1 MNALLARWRGPHGAM
16 PTLPRVTLA
25 IAVSQRESERWVAA
39 AQIAVIGAAAL
50 AYTFTPR
57 GFSPDAPIAA
67 LPLGIFA
74 MVLLIALRAWFAYS
88 RQLTD
93 PVLAASVVAE
103 MVVMLGMLWG
113 FAPQYETTL
122 SVALKNALFVAI
134 FVLIALRALRFEPVW
149 VWLSGLTAA
158 IGWSLLAFFA
168 WREAG
173 PSGQTMDFVVAAT
186 TGRIDIHDEI
196 IRVAAILIVTAVLA
210 VALARA
216 RLTLARAVASGQS
229 ADALS
234 RFFDSE
240 VADQITT
247 TDLAPMAGQSVMR
260 EAAIMFTDLRGFT
273 KAVGVA
279 LTRRPHCTDR
289 RLPERRAASRAR
301 ARRQHRQV
309 HGRRHSRELRRGAR
323 VVDLRR
329 RRLAL
334 HRCPARR
341 VAAMARDRETRGRN
355 ALAIGIGV
363 AHGPVTFGI
372 IGVERRLEYTVIG
385 ETVNLAAKLEKT
397 QQDRMRERLCT
408 GVADRARHRAGSCSA
423 RRRIRDAQRLRRR
436 GSRRGDGTRGL
447 ACTLRRPWAPE
458 PAQRTI
464 RYHCARSCRIDA

>member
-1 MNALLARWRGPHGAM
+1 M
-16 PTLPRVTLA
+16 PTLPRVAAA
-25 IAVSQRESERWVAA
+25 IAASQRESERWVAA

-74 MVLLIALRAWFAYS
+74 MILLIALRAWFAYS

-158 IGWSLLAFFA
+158 VGWTILTLCA
-168 WREAG
+168 WHEAG
-173 PSGQTMDFVVAAT
+173 PAGQTMDFVVAAT
-186 TGRIDIHDEI
+186 SGRIDIHDEI
-196 IRVAAILIVTAVLA
+196 IRVSAILIVTAVLA

-216 RLTLARAVASGQS
+216 RLTLERAVASGQS

-273 KAVGVA
+273 RASASLSPADLIALIGEYQNVVLPVVRAHGGNIDKFMGDGILASFGAVRASSTYAADA
-279 LTRRPHCTDR
+279 LRCVGALLEASQRWTR
-289 RLPERRAASRAR
+289 EREAR
-301 ARRQHRQV
+301 
-309 HGRRHSRELRRGAR
+309 GF
-323 VVDLRR
+323 D
-329 RRLAL
+329 
-334 HRCPARR
+334 
-341 VAAMARDRETRGRN
+341 
-355 ALAIGIGV
+355 ALAIGIGI

-385 ETVNLAAKLEKT
+385 ETVNLAAKLEKHNKAERARACAPAT
-397 QQDRMRERLCT
+397 LVSLAVAQDPNAPATGFVTRHTCAVA
-408 GVADRARHRAGSCSA
+408 GVAEPMTLAVWSA
-423 RRRIRDAQRLRRR
+423 TDEVA
-436 GSRRGDGTRGL
+436 
-447 ACTLRRPWAPE
+447 
-458 PAQRTI
+458 
-464 RYHCARSCRIDA
+464 